1 MGSIH
6 SRSFLEASGRSHC
19 RFPIQCDLQ
28 YRIKDGK
35 TVVENGFGQTI
46 NVSSNGVLFESQA
59 AIPPGNRIELRITW
73 PAHLSNE
80 VGLQPW
86 LRGYT
91 VRAQQ
96 NRTAVAFSRYEFR
109 TRSLR
114 QYPTPYYEND
124 RHSIWELLPPVPPKA
139 PRV

>member
-1 MGSIH
+1 MVSTSH
-6 SRSFLEASGRSHC
+6 ARSFLEASGRSHC

-28 YRIKDGK
+28 YRIKEGK
-35 TVVENGFGQTI
+35 TVVQQGFGRTI
-46 NVSSNGVLFESQA
+46 NVSSSGVLFESQA

-80 VGLQPW
+80 VGLQLW

-91 VRAQQ
+91 VRKQQ

-109 TRSLR
+109 TCSVR
-114 QYPTPYYEND
+114 
-124 RHSIWELLPPVPPKA
+124 
-139 PRV
+139 

>member
-1 MGSIH
+1 MCSIH
-6 SRSFLEASGRSHC
+6 ARLFLEASGRLRC
-19 RFPIQCDLQ
+19 RFPVQCDLQ

-35 TVVENGFGQTI
+35 TVVEHGFGRTI
-46 NVSSNGVLFESQA
+46 NVSGSGVLFESQA

-80 VGLQPW
+80 VGLQLW

-91 VRAQQ
+91 VRTQQ
-96 NRTAVAFSRYEFR
+96 NRTAVAFSHYEFR

-114 QYPTPYYEND
+114 QYPTPCNENG
-124 RHSIWELLPPVPPKA
+124 R
-139 PRV
+139 